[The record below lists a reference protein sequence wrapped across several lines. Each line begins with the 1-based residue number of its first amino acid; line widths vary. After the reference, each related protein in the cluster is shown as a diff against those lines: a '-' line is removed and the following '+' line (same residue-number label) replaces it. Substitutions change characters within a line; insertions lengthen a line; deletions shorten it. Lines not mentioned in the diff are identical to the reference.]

1 MYYMH
6 VVKADNRFMLT
17 SASKTG
23 TFPAATA
30 RWRAVC
36 VHVCVCACV
45 CVWTMTDRTG
55 NAVDL
60 KHTCSSFLVPQVHH
74 SRRKLL

>member
-36 VHVCVCACV
+36 VRV

-60 KHTCSSFLVPQVHH
+60 KCTCSSFLVPQVHH